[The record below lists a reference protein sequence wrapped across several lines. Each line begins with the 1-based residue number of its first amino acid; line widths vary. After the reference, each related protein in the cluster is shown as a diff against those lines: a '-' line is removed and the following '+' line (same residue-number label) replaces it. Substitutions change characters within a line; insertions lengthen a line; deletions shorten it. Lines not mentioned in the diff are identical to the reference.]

1 MNIVY
6 YIYGVKIKHPKGIS
20 AESMALYDEVGP
32 KFGLTIIFSNDN
44 KIAIIGRLLLQVT
57 SDEAKY
63 NDVAEVERLSK
74 EMEKATQKIIQASG
88 IDRYDEL
95 GYWLTIEDQ
104 DGEET

>member
-1 MNIVY
+1 MNIIY
-6 YIYGVKIKHPKGIS
+6 YMYGVKIKHPKGIPD
-20 AESMALYDEVGP
+20 ESVALYDEVGP

-44 KIAIIGRLLLQVT
+44 KIALIGRLLLQIT

-63 NDVAEVERLSK
+63 NDVAEVERLTK
-74 EMEKATQKIIQASG
+74 DMEKATQKIIKEAG

-95 GYWLTIEDQ
+95 GYWLTIEET